1 MFIETELTPN
11 PETQK
16 FLPGQAVL
24 PMGSMTFD
32 TLEEAEKSPLAT
44 TLLSAG
50 GVKSVFLGADF
61 IAVTKDESED
71 WIDIKPVVLS
81 AIMQFFA
88 TGQPVVEGDLAS
100 VNEMD
105 VNPEDEDIILQIKD
119 LLDQKI
125 RPAVAQDG
133 GDIVFHGFQEG
144 VVYLRMQGAC
154 AGCPSAT
161 ITLKQGVENLL
172 KYYIPEITDVQAV

>member
-24 PMGSMTFD
+24 PTGSMTFETD
-32 TLEEAEKSPLAT
+32 EEAAVSPLAT
-44 TLLSAG
+44 ALLAVE
-50 GVKSVFLGADF
+50 GVKSIFLGADF
-61 IAVTKDESED
+61 IAVTKEEAED
-71 WIDIKPVVLS
+71 WIDLKPLVLS
-81 AIMQFFA
+81 SIMQFFT
-88 TGQPVVEGDLAS
+88 TGQPVIEGSIEVAGGMED
-100 VNEMD
+100 
-105 VNPEDEDIILQIKD
+105 NPEDAEIILQIKD

-133 GDIVFHGFQEG
+133 GDILYHGFQEG
-144 VVYLRMQGAC
+144 VVYLKMQGAC
-154 AGCPSAT
+154 SGCPSAT

-172 KYYIPEITDVQAV
+172 KYYIPEIVDVQAI